1 MVKAAQLTK
10 RAKLATAGLAKLAG
24 RLAKLAARLTKLAK
38 RLTSPTS
45 KLAVLGQIRQS
56 LRARAVTRCD
66 GERRVAVL
74 HPSNPKNAATLAPV
88 ETVVV
93 VVASRALVTGA
104 LTTPT
109 TMAALNHGLW
119 GAEGMGIR

>member
-1 MVKAAQLTK
+1 MEVAKVTELASRLTK
-10 RAKLATAGLAKLAG
+10 LTD
-24 RLAKLAARLTKLAK
+24 RLAKLATRLAKLAK
-38 RLTSPTS
+38 RLTSS
-45 KLAVLGQIRQS
+45 SQLAILGQIRHR
-56 LRARAVTRCD
+56 LRPGTVIGGD
-66 GERRVAVL
+66 GERGVAVFHAT
-74 HPSNPKNAATLAPV
+74 HPNNAATLASV

>member
-10 RAKLATAGLAKLAG
+10 RAKLATAGLAKLGG

-38 RLTSPTS
+38 GLTSPTS
-45 KLAVLGQIRQS
+45 KMAVLGQVRQC

-66 GERRVAVL
+66 GEWCVAVL
-74 HPSNPKNAATLAPV
+74 HPSNPKNTATFAPV

-93 VVASRALVTGA
+93 VVAGRALVASA

-109 TMAALNHGLW
+109 AMAALCH
-119 GAEGMGIR
+119 